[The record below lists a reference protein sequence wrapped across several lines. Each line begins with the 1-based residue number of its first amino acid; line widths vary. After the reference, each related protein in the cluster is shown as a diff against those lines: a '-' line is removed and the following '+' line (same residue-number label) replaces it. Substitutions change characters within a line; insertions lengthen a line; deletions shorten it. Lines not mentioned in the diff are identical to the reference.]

1 MKTIFQALLEY
12 GEIYAAATH
21 AHSFL
26 PAMEHC
32 VADCNSSW
40 MGVVVVVRIFHA
52 DQPVQPNIDLMIA
65 NLANYYPI

>member
-26 PAMEHC
+26 PAMEYFALRT
-32 VADCNSSW
+32 VIQAGWVS
-40 MGVVVVVRIFHA
+40 
-52 DQPVQPNIDLMIA
+52 L
-65 NLANYYPI
+65 